1 MTLRKPLNF
10 SPYAV
15 ICPLCEAGKTA
26 VGGPQRVLER
36 WRCAVS
42 AGPEGWVNVSLEKWV
57 GRKGVGEERGF
68 QAEPLN
74 RKE

>member
-1 MTLRKPLNF
+1 M
-10 SPYAV
+10 
-15 ICPLCEAGKTA
+15 
-26 VGGPQRVLER
+26 GGPQRVLER

-57 GRKGVGEERGF
+57 RRKGVGEERGF

-74 RKE
+74 RKRNDECSRKRRRLPCLEPGWGGVGA